1 MVKDIDS
8 LTSPELFAR
17 PAMYHH
23 SLHILLCCTDTL
35 LESSLRRARPH
46 PGFTHVITAACGPL
60 CSPAPAAL
68 PGLAEADIV
77 LLDAENIAELPALRK
92 AAKQEALFVLVGA
105 GAQEP
110 PAEVFPLLHDVW
122 PAPASASL
130 HDFRVARLLDT
141 VRQRRDQELAILQ
154 FQTVINLTSDLVW
167 VKDAKGAHIKVN
179 EAFCRLV
186 GKSRQQVEGRGHYFI
201 WDLEPEEYAQG
212 EFVCLE
218 TDQIVMTTRE
228 AGVFDE
234 VVKAPQGMRQFKT
247 RKTPLFN
254 PDGSI
259 MGTVG
264 IAHDVTDIANMTAE
278 LDLVLQSIPYAVM
291 ILDADK
297 KIVNFNE
304 RFKKLFGVGPADYIV
319 GETREVFRQR
329 AIDRLGFSRSGR
341 HVKMRSGLD
350 GQEKYI
356 DMYEN
361 DIFDIFDNV
370 IGMICIYRDVTR
382 QRLIEQRLKQRAD
395 TDDLTGLF
403 HRHYFF
409 KNIPATLAAGAGLAY
424 IDLDNFKF
432 VNDRFGHYEGDKALI
447 LTAQILR
454 KQLRNAV
461 IARLG
466 GDEFAAFFPA
476 ECSDAF
482 LRDSAEKLL
491 AALLEAYGGH
501 EAFAGISASIGLTLV
516 EQPGLARD
524 ALVRRGDVAMYEAK
538 RLGKRRYCVY
548 SENLE

>member
-1 MVKDIDS
+1 
-8 LTSPELFAR
+8 
-17 PAMYHH
+17 
-23 SLHILLCCTDTL
+23 
-35 LESSLRRARPH
+35 
-46 PGFTHVITAACGPL
+46 
-60 CSPAPAAL
+60 
-68 PGLAEADIV
+68 
-77 LLDAENIAELPALRK
+77 
-92 AAKQEALFVLVGA
+92 
-105 GAQEP
+105 
-110 PAEVFPLLHDVW
+110 
-122 PAPASASL
+122 
-130 HDFRVARLLDT
+130 
-141 VRQRRDQELAILQ
+141 
-154 FQTVINLTSDLVW
+154 
-167 VKDAKGAHIKVN
+167 
-179 EAFCRLV
+179 
-186 GKSRQQVEGRGHYFI
+186 
-201 WDLEPEEYAQG
+201 
-212 EFVCLE
+212 
-218 TDQIVMTTRE
+218 
-228 AGVFDE
+228 
-234 VVKAPQGMRQFKT
+234 
-247 RKTPLFN
+247 
-254 PDGSI
+254 
-259 MGTVG
+259 
-264 IAHDVTDIANMTAE
+264 
-278 LDLVLQSIPYAVM
+278 
-291 ILDADK
+291 
-297 KIVNFNE
+297 
-304 RFKKLFGVGPADYIV
+304 
-319 GETREVFRQR
+319 
-329 AIDRLGFSRSGR
+329 
-341 HVKMRSGLD
+341 
-350 GQEKYI
+350 
-356 DMYEN
+356 MYEN

-403 HRHYFF
+403 NRHYFF
-409 KNIPATLAAGAGLAY
+409 KNIPATLSAGAGLAY

>member
-1 MVKDIDS
+1 
-8 LTSPELFAR
+8 
-17 PAMYHH
+17 MYHH

-46 PGFTHVITAACGPL
+46 PGFTHVITAACGPF

-77 LLDAENIAELPALRK
+77 LLDAENIAELPALRS

-356 DMYEN
+356 DMYAN

-403 HRHYFF
+403 NRHYFF

-501 EAFAGISASIGLTLV
+501 EAFAGISASIGITLV
-516 EQPGLARD
+516 EQTGLARD